1 MKDEEYLTPLERAAL
16 EEKRYRKSQIIH
28 GVSAG
33 AFWIL
38 LIIGL
43 LIIGHLKG
51 FI

>member
-1 MKDEEYLTPLERAAL
+1 MKDEEYLSPLERAAL
-16 EEKRYRKSQIIH
+16 YQKRYRRWKTMQLIGNIF
-28 GVSAG
+28 VL
-33 AFWIL
+33 L